1 MTGYPVIGLHGG
13 IMANHP
19 FVTMTKPTGSF
30 CNMRCR
36 YCYYLNADN
45 GETFERIRMNPELLE
60 RYISDYIQ
68 STKEDVVSFTWHGG
82 EPTLAGL
89 DFYEEVV
96 RLQKKYLPKGKTCWN
111 NIQTNGLLIDEKWCE
126 FLKREKFDIGVSIDG
141 TRFVHDLYRVD
152 VNEDG
157 TYTRVKK
164 AVELLEKYGIHPDL
178 LCTVT
183 EDTAN
188 AARSV
193 YASLRSFHSGWIQF
207 IPIVRYNEDGS
218 TTEDSV
224 TPGSYGRFL
233 KEVFREWITH
243 DLGRLNVQI
252 FAETALVLSG
262 RKANVCWFSET
273 CGNVLIV
280 ERDGSVYACDHFVDQ
295 KHKLGNITDTS
306 LSELADH
313 PFQQAFGEEK
323 KNIAEKCKTC
333 PYEFIC
339 HGGCPKDRH
348 SQTREYY
355 LCDGLF
361 TYFEY
366 AVPLLRKAMIW
377 SQERKTPAEIMKR
390 IREEE

>member
-1 MTGYPVIGLHGG
+1 
-13 IMANHP
+13 MANHP

-45 GETFERIRMNPELLE
+45 GESFAQIRMNPELLE
-60 RYISDYIQ
+60 RYISDYIR

-152 VNEDG
+152 VNEAG
-157 TYTRVKK
+157 TYNRTKK
-164 AVELLEKYGIHPDL
+164 AVELLEKYGIRPDL

-183 EDTAN
+183 EDTAS

-233 KEVFREWITH
+233 KEVFRE
-243 DLGRLNVQI
+243 
-252 FAETALVLSG
+252 
-262 RKANVCWFSET
+262 
-273 CGNVLIV
+273 
-280 ERDGSVYACDHFVDQ
+280 
-295 KHKLGNITDTS
+295 
-306 LSELADH
+306 
-313 PFQQAFGEEK
+313 
-323 KNIAEKCKTC
+323 
-333 PYEFIC
+333 
-339 HGGCPKDRH
+339 
-348 SQTREYY
+348 
-355 LCDGLF
+355 
-361 TYFEY
+361 
-366 AVPLLRKAMIW
+366 
-377 SQERKTPAEIMKR
+377 
-390 IREEE
+390 